1 VRRIAEL
8 HGGSVEAASDGPGRG
23 SLFTLRV
30 PALAAPP
37 VAVAPPRRAPGV
49 TNGGRR
55 RIVIVEDNADS
66 REMLRV
72 TLELAGHEVQEAHDG
87 PSGLTAILR
96 LQPDVAL
103 VDVGLPEFDG
113 YEVARR
119 VRAAAGTSIR
129 LVALTGYGQ
138 AADRRQAL
146 EAGFDAHVV
155 KPIDPDA
162 LQAAIAAT
170 GNA

>member
-1 VRRIAEL
+1 
-8 HGGSVEAASDGPGRG
+8 
-23 SLFTLRV
+23 
-30 PALAAPP
+30 
-37 VAVAPPRRAPGV
+37 
-49 TNGGRR
+49 
-55 RIVIVEDNADS
+55 VIVEDNADS

-96 LQPDVAL
+96 LLPDVAL